1 MRADRT
7 GMQCQGC
14 PRSWDDAPGKPVWGI
29 GSTASGIAFVAEAAA
44 FTEVFRG
51 EPLVGPTGW
60 WFRNLL
66 SDAGLRF
73 DDVYRTNAVLCAGR
87 GAELGRDWPA
97 VEHCSPSLAVEVRA
111 LIAAGIKVFVP
122 MGNAALHG
130 LCPELTVTTRKGA
143 VVPMGVTFARGYV
156 FPGPE
161 GAWVVP
167 TFHPSPKNLKGKG
180 SGWALVVND
189 ILKAKR
195 IVAQGGPRLPAF
207 KRILAPTLAQVRAYF
222 ERRRPLVVDIENT
235 MSGQIVCIGF
245 CDGQTT
251 LVLPLLTQGGG
262 DYWGSEYASGDW
274 IAVAEILHDVFAHW
288 PTIFQNGEHDV
299 PWLEAAGFHVGNWVF
314 DTLKAHATAYPDQLH
329 SLHHLGSLYREG
341 PPWKHG
347 YQESAAPEEGVD

>member
-1 MRADRT
+1 MR
-7 GMQCQGC
+7 GC
-14 PRSWDDAPGKPVWGI
+14 

-97 VEHCSPSLAVEVRA
+97 VEHCAPSLAHEARQLV
-111 LIAAGIKVFVP
+111 AAGIRVFVP

-156 FPGPE
+156 FPWGKSEAEYDTPL
-161 GAWVVP
+161 AWVVP

-195 IVAQGGPRLPAF
+195 IVARGEPCRQPFP
-207 KRILAPTLAQVRAYF
+207 RILAPTVAQVRAYF
-222 ERRRPLVVDIENT
+222 NGPPRPLVVDIENT
-235 MSGQIVCIGF
+235 MNGEIVCVGF

-251 LVLPLLTQGGG
+251 LVVPRLVQGGG
-262 DYWGSEYASGDW
+262 LYWSREEWDEVSH
-274 IAVAEILHDVFAHW
+274 ILRGVFAAW

-314 DTLKAHATAYPDQLH
+314 DTLKAHAAAYPDQLH
-329 SLHHLGSLYREG
+329 SLHHLGSLYREAA
-341 PPWKHG
+341 PWKHG